1 MPAFTGLG
9 SPWWDPYARGT
20 VVGIT
25 RGSTRAHLTRAVV
38 ESMAY
43 QTRDA
48 VEAMV
53 AASGRPLT
61 ELRVD
66 GGASVMD
73 LLLQIQADQLGVPVL
88 RAAERETTAV
98 GAAYLAAL
106 AEGVVDLDGLTER
119 WQLDATFQ
127 PVADRTAADA
137 AHAGWR
143 RAVDRSKAW
152 ATA

>member
-1 MPAFTGLG
+1 
-9 SPWWDPYARGT
+9 
-20 VVGIT
+20 
-25 RGSTRAHLTRAVV
+25 
-38 ESMAY
+38 MAY

-53 AASGRPLT
+53 AASGRPVT

-88 RAAERETTAV
+88 RATERETTAV

-106 AEGVVDLDGLTER
+106 AEGVADLDG
-119 WQLDATFQ
+119 
-127 PVADRTAADA
+127 
-137 AHAGWR
+137 
-143 RAVDRSKAW
+143 
-152 ATA
+152 